1 MFSRGL
7 RYTFTAFL
15 SVVFCSLIGSASNV
29 KMSRTY
35 WKWLNEDVHWIIT
48 PQEQADFQQLSTD
61 QQRDDF
67 IRAFWERRDPT
78 SGTPENE
85 FKEEHYMRLAFA
97 NEHFSSN
104 VPGWMTD
111 RGRIY
116 ILYGPPDSIEVDKGF
131 EGANLLGEN
140 KLQLPAAHYIVWH
153 YRYILGSSEKRDFTF
168 VDTCRCNEYKL
179 VDAQ

>member
-1 MFSRGL
+1 MLSRGL

-15 SVVFCSLIGSASNV
+15 SVVLCGLTCSASNV

-48 PQEQADFQQLSTD
+48 PQEQADFQTLSTD

-67 IRAFWERRDPT
+67 IRAFWERRNPT
-78 SGTPENE
+78 PGTPENK
-85 FKEEHYMRLAFA
+85 FKEEHYRRLAFA

-116 ILYGPPDSIEVDKGF
+116 VIYGRPDFIEEHRPHF
-131 EGANLLGEN
+131 AGANLVNGN
-140 KLQLPAAHYIVWH
+140 KAAGATAPYVVWH
-153 YRYILGSSEKRDFTF
+153 YITNSSAKRDFTF

-179 VDAQ
+179 EDAQ